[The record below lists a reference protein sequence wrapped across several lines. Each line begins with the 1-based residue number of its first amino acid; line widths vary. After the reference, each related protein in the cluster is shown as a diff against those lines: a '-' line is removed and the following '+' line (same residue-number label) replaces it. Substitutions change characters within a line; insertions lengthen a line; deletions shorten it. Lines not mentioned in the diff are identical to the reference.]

1 MINQSTQLQWVN
13 FWKLE
18 SLWTKLT
25 VHCLLE
31 CGGYSLSHSTHLH
44 QRIPS
49 ILHQELYHLRQ
60 MISGKQISITFDGT
74 THIAE
79 AVVVVVHFVDDDW
92 IISQKVVE
100 IFLDY
105 NSSELKDLLLAFK
118 AAPLFFSSSSESNQN
133 QWTLKYLKILSSMPW
148 KKNFH
153 HTYQLKKMFCLDTDN
168 YQMVEESWGWITSPG

>member
-1 MINQSTQLQWVN
+1 
-13 FWKLE
+13 
-18 SLWTKLT
+18 
-25 VHCLLE
+25 
-31 CGGYSLSHSTHLH
+31 
-44 QRIPS
+44 
-49 ILHQELYHLRQ
+49 

-133 QWTLKYLKILSSMPW
+133 QWTLKYLKILSSMP
-148 KKNFH
+148 
-153 HTYQLKKMFCLDTDN
+153 
-168 YQMVEESWGWITSPG
+168 